1 MFGIR
6 DFRKNSRDPW
16 VDNFN
21 QILETLDLLIKEG
34 KIRNVGVSNE
44 RAWGLM
50 RYLEEHKINNLPK
63 MITIQNPY
71 SLLNRIF
78 EGDLLV

>member
-1 MFGIR
+1 
-6 DFRKNSRDPW
+6 
-16 VDNFN
+16 
-21 QILETLDLLIKEG
+21 
-34 KIRNVGVSNE
+34 
-44 RAWGLM
+44 M

-78 EGDLLV
+78 EGDLAEVSVRENVGLLAYSPLAFGVLSGKYINGTAFRISSIK